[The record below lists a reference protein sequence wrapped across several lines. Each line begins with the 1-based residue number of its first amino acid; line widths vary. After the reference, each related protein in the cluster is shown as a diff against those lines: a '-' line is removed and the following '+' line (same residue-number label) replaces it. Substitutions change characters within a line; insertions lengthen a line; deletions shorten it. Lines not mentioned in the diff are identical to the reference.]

1 MTAQDSGV
9 SEAIVTAAGPRTP
22 RDMRVLAFI
31 VRYFMVVILVGLVI
45 VGRILYPGFLDPTN
59 IRNILQ
65 QSAPTGLV
73 AAGMTF
79 VIISGSF
86 DLSVGAIYALSATL
100 YAKLWL
106 DHPTL
111 WMLLVGVL
119 VGAGAGLVNGIV
131 ITRFKVNA
139 FITTLGT
146 ASVFSGI
153 AYLAS
158 GSNPI
163 PVNDPAFLNLGTNR
177 LAGIPYSVWILA
189 IVLLAG
195 GVVLARTTFGR
206 SIYSVG
212 GNAEASRLAGIRVD
226 SVRVWAFVIV
236 GLCAGLAGCLLA
248 SQTGVG
254 EGDYGTTVPLDAITA
269 VIIGG
274 TSLLGG
280 EGAMWRTLVGFL
292 IFGSLNNLFDSLAL
306 DTATQSLAKGIVIVV
321 AVVLD
326 SISRRYLR

>member
-1 MTAQDSGV
+1 MTAQDSDI
-9 SEAIVTAAGPRTP
+9 SEARVDTAAARTS
-22 RDMRVLAFI
+22 RDLRFLAFI

-45 VGRILYPGFLDPTN
+45 ASRILYSGFLDPTN
-59 IRNILQ
+59 LKNILY

-73 AAGMTF
+73 AVGMTF
-79 VIISGSF
+79 VIISGAF

-111 WMLLVGVL
+111 WMLLVGL
-119 VGAGAGLVNGIV
+119 AVGAAAGLLNGLL
-131 ITRFKVNA
+131 ITRFKINA
-139 FITTLGT
+139 FVTTLGT
-146 ASVFSGI
+146 ASVFSGL

-158 GSNPI
+158 QSNPI
-163 PVNDPAFLNLGTNR
+163 SVSNPAFLNLGTNR
-177 LAGIPYSVWILA
+177 LFGIPYSVWILA
-189 IVLLAG
+189 IALLAG

-226 SVRVWAFVIV
+226 SIRIWAFVIV

-254 EGDYGTTVPLDAITA
+254 EGDYGATVPLDAITA

-280 EGAMWRTLVGFL
+280 EGAMWRTLVGIL

-306 DTATQSLAKGIVIVV
+306 NTASQSLAKGIVIVV
-321 AVVLD
+321 AVALD
-326 SISRRYLR
+326 SVSRRYLR